1 MKKYGK
7 ILLYLVVLVACGLSG
22 GWYLYGR
29 MENKPHYRT
38 VPAEKGELL
47 ATISATGTIEP
58 EEVVDVGAQVAGL
71 IQEFGKDPKDPTR
84 TIDYG
89 SNVENG
95 TVLAQIDQ
103 SLYAAAAEKAR
114 ADLGQAEANVKLAE
128 ANLLAMRSK
137 LVMTNRDW
145 ERVKDLRETK
155 ALSDFDIDTA
165 ENAYETA
172 RVAIPGGEAAVVAAQ
187 KAVDT
192 AKAVLHQADI
202 NLGYCVIKSPVK
214 GTIVD
219 RRVNIGQTVV
229 SSLSAP
235 SLFLIAKDLKKLQV
249 WASVNEADI
258 GNIHTGQIVRFT
270 VDAFGGRQFR
280 GQVSQIR
287 LNATN
292 QQQVVTYTV
301 VVSTDNS
308 DGKLLPY
315 MTANLQFEVSRHK
328 DVLLVP
334 NAALRWQPQSP
345 QQVALEARGEYM
357 KAQRR
362 ATGFGAVEAPKSGEK
377 EQRDR
382 ARVWVTN
389 GEFVR
394 PLSLRIG
401 LTDGINTEVVKG
413 DLQERMAVVI
423 GESRPGDG
431 GETAGVNNPFAPQLF
446 RPKGK

>member
-7 ILLYLVVLVACGLSG
+7 ILLYLVLLAACGLSG

-29 MENKPHYRT
+29 MDSKPHYRT
-38 VPAEKGELL
+38 ANAEKGELL

-58 EEVVDVGAQVAGL
+58 EEVVDVGAQVAGMVL
-71 IQEFGKDPKDPTR
+71 EFGKDPKDPTR

-89 SNVENG
+89 SNVEDG

-103 SLYAAAAEKAR
+103 SLYAAAAEKAQ

-137 LVMTNRDW
+137 LVQTKRDW
-145 ERVKDLRETK
+145 DRVKDLRETK

-165 ENAYETA
+165 QNVYETA
-172 RVAIPGGEAAVVAAQ
+172 EAAIPGGEAAVLAAR

-192 AKAVLHQADI
+192 AKAVLHQAQI
-202 NLGYCVIKSPVK
+202 NLGYCVIKSPVR

-229 SSLSAP
+229 SSLSVA

-258 GNIHTGQIVRFT
+258 GNIHPGQTVRFT
-270 VDAFGGRQFR
+270 VDAFAGRQFK
-280 GQVSQIR
+280 GQVGQIR

-301 VVSTDNS
+301 VVNTDNS

-315 MTANLQFEVSRHK
+315 MTANLQFEVSRHQ

-334 NAALRWQPQSP
+334 NAALRWQPQAP
-345 QQVALEARGEYM
+345 QQVAPEARAEYM
-357 KAQRR
+357 KGQRR
-362 ATGFGAVEAPKSGEK
+362 ATGLGAVEAPKSAEK
-377 EQRDR
+377 EQRNR
-382 ARVWVTN
+382 ARVWMPD

-394 PLSLRIG
+394 PTSVRIG
-401 LTDGINTEVVKG
+401 LTDGVNTEVVKG
-413 DLQERMAVVI
+413 DLKEGMAVVV
-423 GESRPGDG
+423 GESRASEGDA
-431 GETAGVNNPFAPQLF
+431 AGTNNPFAPQLF

>member
-7 ILLYLVVLVACGLSG
+7 ILLYLVILAACGLSG

-29 MENKPHYRT
+29 MDSKPHYRT
-38 VPAEKGELL
+38 VAAEKGELL

-71 IQEFGKDPKDPTR
+71 IQEFGKDPKDHTR

-89 SNVENG
+89 SNVEDG

-114 ADLGQAEANVKLAE
+114 ADVGQAEANVRLAE
-128 ANLLAMRSK
+128 ANLLSMRSK
-137 LVMTNRDW
+137 LVQTKRDW
-145 ERVKDLRETK
+145 DRVKDLRETK

-165 ENAYETA
+165 QNAYETA
-172 RVAIPGGEAAVVAAQ
+172 QAAIPGGEAAVLAA
-187 KAVDT
+187 KKLVETD
-192 AKAVLHQADI
+192 KAVLHQAEI

-235 SLFLIAKDLKKLQV
+235 SLFLIAKDLKRLQV

-258 GNIHTGQIVRFT
+258 GNITPGQMVRFT
-270 VDAFGGRQFR
+270 VDAFAGRQFR

-334 NAALRWQPQSP
+334 NAALRWQPQTP
-345 QQVALEARGEYM
+345 RQVAPDTRAEYM

-362 ATGFGAVEAPKSGEK
+362 ATGFGAGEAPKSAEK
-377 EQRDR
+377 EHRDR
-382 ARVWVTN
+382 ARVWVSD

-394 PLSLRIG
+394 PISVRIG
-401 LTDGINTEVVKG
+401 LTDGTNTEVVKG
-413 DLQERMAVVI
+413 DLQDGMAVVI
-423 GESRPGDG
+423 GESRANEGGD
-431 GETAGVNNPFAPQLF
+431 TGVNNPFAPQLF

>member
-29 MENKPHYRT
+29 METKPHYRT

-47 ATISATGTIEP
+47 ATISATGTTEP
-58 EEVVDVGAQVAGL
+58 EEVVDIGSQVTGMIL
-71 IQEFGKDPKDPTR
+71 EFGKDPKDPTR

-89 SNVENG
+89 STVENG
-95 TVLAQIDQ
+95 TVLARIDQ

-114 ADLGQAEANVKLAE
+114 ADVGQAEANVNLAE

-137 LVMTNRDW
+137 LTMTKRDW
-145 ERVKDLRETK
+145 DRVKDLRESK

-172 RVAIPGGEAAVVAAQ
+172 QAAIPGGEAAVVAAR

-192 AKAVLHQADI
+192 AKANLHQAEI

-214 GTIVD
+214 GSIID

-229 SSLSAP
+229 SSLSAS

-258 GNIHTGQIVRFT
+258 GNIHPGQMVRFT
-270 VDAFGGRQFR
+270 IDAFAGRQFK

-301 VVSTDNS
+301 VVNTDNS

-328 DVLLVP
+328 DALLVP

-345 QQVALEARGEYM
+345 RQVAPEARGEYM
-357 KAQRR
+357 KAKK
-362 ATGFGAVEAPKSGEK
+362 AASGLASGEAPKSSEK

-382 ARVWVTN
+382 ARVWVTD

-394 PLSLRIG
+394 PLSLRMG
-401 LTDGINTEVVKG
+401 LTDGTNTEVVKG
-413 DLQERMAVVI
+413 DLKEGMAVVI
-423 GESRPGDG
+423 GESRASE
-431 GETAGVNNPFAPQLF
+431 GEATGTNNPFAPQLF